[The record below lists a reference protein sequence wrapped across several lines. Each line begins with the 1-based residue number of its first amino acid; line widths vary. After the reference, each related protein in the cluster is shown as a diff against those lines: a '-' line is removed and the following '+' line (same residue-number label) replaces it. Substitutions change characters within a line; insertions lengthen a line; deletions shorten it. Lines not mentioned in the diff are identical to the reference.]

1 MKTLAVVQHTS
12 ADYLGLLEDHFEGRR
27 IRFRYIRPFTS
38 AGRLPAPEALP
49 DGLVLLGGGPWGS
62 AGTRD
67 VPTLSEEVA
76 LTRAA
81 LDAGLPVLGL
91 GLGAQILAIAGG
103 GSSTVAPLEF
113 RIGEARRSAAD
124 ALGGFLP
131 ECFPLVSYG
140 RDWPEPPAS
149 ARVLARDDEGRT
161 AVFQLG
167 EQALGFTGH
176 PGIKAGI
183 VEDLVME
190 FDEAPEDP
198 SAQLERLRMAQCS
211 IEDALVPI
219 MTGIVKVLKL
229 MD

>member
-1 MKTLAVVQHTS
+1 MKTLAVIQHTS
-12 ADYLGLLEDHFEGRR
+12 ADYLGLLEDHLEGRR
-27 IRFRYIRPFTS
+27 IRFRYIRPFTA

-67 VPTLSEEVA
+67 VPTLSEEIA

-81 LDAGLPVLGL
+81 LEAGLPVLGL

-103 GSSTVAPLEF
+103 GGARPTPLEF
-113 RIGEARRSAAD
+113 RIDEARRCGAD

-131 ECFPLVSYG
+131 ERFLLVSYG
-140 RDWPEPPAS
+140 RDRPEPPAS
-149 ARVLARDDEGRT
+149 ARVLAEDVEGRT
-161 AVFQLG
+161 VAFQLG
-167 EQALGFTGH
+167 EQAIGFIGH

-219 MTGIVKVLKL
+219 MTGIVKILKL